1 MGSTHTGVGATVTNS
16 GRNNGTNQRGAGADP
31 APRNPFFLYLEG
43 PGDQAVLRSWARRFS
58 RPLERAIDESS
69 VLMGGRQPARAR
81 EHFRQQRSQEPAAR
95 GVCVLDRDDAEE
107 PLGEPEPGLEFF
119 TWPRRHIESYL
130 LVASAIRRHTRNTS
144 EIDEIE
150 RILGC
155 SDLDPVDTH
164 AKNLLSPRGALAREL
179 GHPVSAV
186 GVARAMRRE
195 EIHHDVHALFDRIYS
210 NADLR
215 APETLV
221 IHKRT
226 VPAPDTGRKTSC

>member
-1 MGSTHTGVGATVTNS
+1 
-16 GRNNGTNQRGAGADP
+16 
-31 APRNPFFLYLEG
+31 
-43 PGDQAVLRSWARRFS
+43 
-58 RPLERAIDESS
+58 
-69 VLMGGRQPARAR
+69 MGGRQPARAKK
-81 EHFRQQRSQEPAAR
+81 HFRQQRSQEPATR
-95 GVCVLDRDDAEE
+95 GVCVLDRDNAEE

-155 SDLDPVDTH
+155 RDLDPVDTH

-179 GHPVSAV
+179 GHPVSAA